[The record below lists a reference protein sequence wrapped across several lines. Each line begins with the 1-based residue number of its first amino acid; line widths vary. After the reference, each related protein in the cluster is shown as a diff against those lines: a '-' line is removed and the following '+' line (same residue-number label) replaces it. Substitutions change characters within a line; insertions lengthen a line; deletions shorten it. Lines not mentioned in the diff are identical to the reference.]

1 MGDRNPPSNA
11 PKPSRRK
18 ARLNDVAEL
27 AGVSIATVDRVL
39 NDRGNVSPKA
49 ARKTIEAARKL
60 GLPRI
65 LPAPY
70 RRGLRLEVLLVRPDT
85 PFFDRLNRAFH
96 GIATTLDSSV
106 IVERTFLDEAK
117 PLQVAERILS
127 SKADALIVY
136 GQEHPAIVDAVRSV
150 TSSGIPVVTLV
161 SDLPT
166 SPRLAYVGSDHY
178 GAGRTAS
185 YFVARM
191 TRGAGPVIVLCH
203 SFGYRAHAER
213 VSGFRDGLRDHGP
226 NLAIAA
232 TLEGRDERGL
242 SERLVTDA
250 LRRFPDSV
258 GLYNTGGANRA
269 VEAALKG
276 EGMAGKVAFVGHELT
291 EHTRRMLAEG
301 TMTLAIDQNPE
312 QQARRAIDVLLKRFG
327 YIEADVAAR
336 EVPVT
341 LYSPENIKNVACEG

>member
-1 MGDRNPPSNA
+1 M
-11 PKPSRRK
+11 
-18 ARLNDVAEL
+18 
-27 AGVSIATVDRVL
+27 
-39 NDRGNVSPKA
+39 
-49 ARKTIEAARKL
+49 
-60 GLPRI
+60 
-65 LPAPY
+65 
-70 RRGLRLEVLLVRPDT
+70 
-85 PFFDRLNRAFH
+85 
-96 GIATTLDSSV
+96 

-117 PLQVAERILS
+117 PLQVAERIRS
-127 SKADALIVY
+127 TKADGLIVY

-150 TSSGIPVVTLV
+150 TAAGVPVVTLV

-191 TRGAGPVIVLCH
+191 IRQPGPVIVLCH

-226 NLAIAA
+226 QIEIVA
-232 TLEGRDERGL
+232 TLEGRDDRSL

-250 LRRFPDSV
+250 LRRIPGCL

-269 VEAALKG
+269 VEAALRA
-276 EGMAGKVAFVGHELT
+276 EGKAGKIVFIGHELS
-291 EHTRRMLAEG
+291 EHTRRMLVDG

-312 QQARRAIDVLLKRFG
+312 EQAQRAIDVLLKRFG
-327 YIEADVAAR
+327 HIEGEVAAE

-341 LYSPENIKNVACEG
+341 LFSPENITNAACEG